1 MQLEQTLANIPADAA
16 EAIVESNFSKP
27 FLNALGFQDL
37 EIIPQF
43 PVTRG
48 AVDHAARKN
57 VENDIFLQTHKSPY
71 LYMEVKGCTEDLS
84 SELCSSHI
92 KAALQLK
99 RYLLDA
105 KSKTVKWGILT
116 NSRYVQL
123 FRKHNKI
130 VHPVTACLSL
140 DGNLKDIVRD
150 LRKKIESPEKA
161 LTVAVYNNKGGVGKT
176 TTTLN
181 LAAILSVLKKRVLIV
196 DFDPNQSDLGDALD
210 LAPLNGKLVS
220 ALKNKEVDARE
231 IITPYSFEHPRLKHP
246 LGFDVILADEELV
259 SDLDEVKLK
268 QQIKISA
275 LHRLLESVKSSYD
288 YILIDAPPNW
298 RIFAQKAL
306 YAADVVLIPARHDNL
321 HSLQNA
327 GMAIS
332 RFLPEVR
339 TERQR
344 AGEYGPIPLPI
355 LMNNA
360 FKVSEA
366 QLQLMHQAIAEIIK
380 NTRKNSDGLDLTP
393 YFYPRL
399 RRGHKDLRTN
409 RIPYMAYISKADF
422 LHVPAVFAF
431 KTAREQY
438 LKLAKEYFI

>member
-1 MQLEQTLANIPADAA
+1 MQLEQTLANIPGDAA
-16 EAIVESNFSKP
+16 EAIVEGNFSKP

-37 EIIPQF
+37 EIIPQY
-43 PVTRG
+43 PVTKG

-57 VENDIFLQTHKSPY
+57 LENDIFLQTHENPY

-84 SELCSSHI
+84 NELCASHSR
-92 KAALQLK
+92 ASLQLK

-105 KSKTVKWGILT
+105 KSKSVKWGILT
-116 NSRYVQL
+116 NSRHVQL
-123 FRKHNKI
+123 FRKHNKV
-130 VHPVTACLSL
+130 VHPVTACLPL
-140 DGNLKDIVRD
+140 AGNIKSVIKDIK
-150 LRKKIESPEKA
+150 KKIDTPEKA
-161 LTVAVYNNKGGVGKT
+161 LTIAIYNNKGGVGKT

-181 LAAILSVLKKRVLIV
+181 LAAILSIHKKRVLIV
-196 DFDPNQSDLGDALD
+196 DFDPNQSDLGDALN
-210 LAPLNGKLVS
+210 LSPLKGKLVS
-220 ALKNKEVDARE
+220 ALKNKEGDAQE
-231 IITPYSFEHPRLKHP
+231 IITPYIFEHPKLKHP
-246 LGFDVILADEELV
+246 LGFDVILADEDFV
-259 SDLDEVKLK
+259 SEIDEAKIR
-268 QQIKISA
+268 QQIKLSA
-275 LHRLLESVKSSYD
+275 LHRLLESVKYNYD

-332 RFLPEVR
+332 RFMPEVR
-339 TERQR
+339 AERQR

-360 FKVSEA
+360 FKVSPA

-380 NTRKNSDGLDLTP
+380 DTKKDSDGLDLTP

-399 RRGHKDLRTN
+399 RRGHKDLRIN

-431 KTAREQY
+431 KTVREQY